1 MENYREIIKDKLN
14 EARMNP
20 QSVAKSIGDTV
31 NVVKSTLG
39 ADDKE
44 AKDIVKGFFT
54 VKEGETKENNPWAIC
69 TASVGR
75 DDKEKYEAC
84 VMDVKKK
91 LNMENIT
98 EEEHGKLRSVKVTY
112 SNGETQGVSMAA
124 HLTDDEILNYFK
136 IGKVFNL
143 GKNGVEDNLQKVTK
157 VEILDKTP
165 MTTESVRPRMTK
177 SEFEKVIKE
186 SSDTYFKTFSGAVQY
201 AREMAEK
208 KGYEIN
214 SDSWATVVNFGAGKP
229 SVGKT
234 TRMSVELKKDG
245 KDSKKQLHMQV
256 YGMDNSY
263 ELNYYIN

>member
-1 MENYREIIKDKLN
+1 MENYIEIIKSKLN
-14 EARMNP
+14 EANLNP
-20 QSVAKSIGDTV
+20 QSIVKSIGDTV
-31 NVVKSTLG
+31 KAVKTELG
-39 ADDKE
+39 ITDDKE
-44 AKDIVKGFFT
+44 AKDVVKGFFT
-54 VKEGETKENNPWAIC
+54 
-69 TASVGR
+69 
-75 DDKEKYEAC
+75 
-84 VMDVKKK
+84 
-91 LNMENIT
+91 
-98 EEEHGKLRSVKVTY
+98 EEEHGELRSVKVTY

-136 IGKVFNL
+136 VGKVFNL
-143 GKNGVEDNLQKVTK
+143 GKNGIEDDLQKVTK

-186 SSDTYFKTFSGAVQY
+186 SSDTYYKTFSGAVQY
-201 AREMAEK
+201 AREMTEK

-214 SDSWATVVNFGAGKP
+214 GDSWATVVNFGAGKP

-245 KDSKKQLHMQV
+245 KDCKKQLHMQV

>member
-1 MENYREIIKDKLN
+1 MENYREIIKNKLN
-14 EARMNP
+14 ETNLNP
-20 QSVAKSIGDTV
+20 QSVAKNIGDAV

-54 VKEGETKENNPWAIC
+54 VKEGE
-69 TASVGR
+69 
-75 DDKEKYEAC
+75 
-84 VMDVKKK
+84 
-91 LNMENIT
+91 IT
-98 EEEHGKLRSVKVTY
+98 EKDSNLRSVKVTY

-124 HLTDDEILNYFK
+124 HLRDDEILNYFK
-136 IGKVFNL
+136 VGKIFNL
-143 GKNGVEDNLQKVTK
+143 GKNGVEDDLQKVTK

-214 SDSWATVVNFGAGKP
+214 DDSWATVVNFGAGKP

-245 KDSKKQLHMQV
+245 KDCKKQLHMQV

>member
-1 MENYREIIKDKLN
+1 MENYKETIKSKLTEVSMRDKITAAIGDVKSGLGVDDKKAKEIVTGFLTKDKV
-14 EARMNP
+14 
-20 QSVAKSIGDTV
+20 Q
-31 NVVKSTLG
+31 
-39 ADDKE
+39 
-44 AKDIVKGFFT
+44 
-54 VKEGETKENNPWAIC
+54 EGEVED
-69 TASVGR
+69 GQ
-75 DDKEKYEAC
+75 
-84 VMDVKKK
+84 
-91 LNMENIT
+91 
-98 EEEHGKLRSVKVTY
+98 LRSVKVSY

-214 SDSWATVVNFGAGKP
+214 GDSWATVVNFGAGKP